1 MNVSPESDWKTR
13 RVQDILKSKVTAM
26 AAASSCY
33 TLRRDVGLEADSH
46 FSNFEMEG
54 HRSAIRIWT
63 FPPDALAIQRFGR
76 E

>member
-1 MNVSPESDWKTR
+1 
-13 RVQDILKSKVTAM
+13 M

-33 TLRRDVGLEADSH
+33 TLRRDVGVEADSL

-54 HRSAIRIWT
+54 HRRAIRIWT